1 MINLGIDTNALLV
14 YEGASTYGGYAV
26 RPSPIV
32 IAAAVVSSATEQLN
46 GVDARNIH
54 SVPLVF
60 REDMFDPVS
69 RIRRGRFYE
78 RSQTQPITWQVY
90 PHPDIREEE
99 RHANRQGVV
108 SKDLATFYSCAV
120 SQKYFSIAEG
130 QPLVI
135 LGYAE
140 QFTIWTVVSSEM
152 SLTGEEIVALRARA
166 SFGALPDTQWDKIP
180 EQGRAQVKRTLEI
193 LAEDIYRAGPESV
206 IDRARDAASAILS
219 AYVVDK
225 TLASATMDL
234 GKLVSVLGR
243 LPRDDRPNICTNGG
257 DIIAILHPRAKPS
270 EQATRPLRQVRE
282 QDAELAVQLVGT
294 MLCDLGWANWR

>member
-1 MINLGIDTNALLV
+1 MITLGIDTNALLV

-32 IAAAVVSSATEQLN
+32 SAAAIVSSTTERLK
-46 GVDARNIH
+46 GIDTHDIF

-60 REDMFDPVS
+60 REDAFDPVS

-78 RSQTQPITWQVY
+78 SNGQQPIPWQVH
-90 PHPDIREEE
+90 PHPDFRGEE
-99 RHANRQGVV
+99 RQANDQGVV
-108 SKDLATFYSCAV
+108 TKNLATFHSCAV
-120 SQKYFSIAEG
+120 SNKHFATVEG

-140 QFTIWTVVSSEM
+140 QVTIWSVVGSEM
-152 SLTGEEIVALRARA
+152 SLAGEEIVSLRSRA
-166 SFGALPDTQWDKIP
+166 SFGALPDVQWDKVP

-193 LAEDIYRAGPESV
+193 LAEDICRAGPESV

-225 TLASATMDL
+225 GLADATKDL
-234 GKLVSVLGR
+234 GKLVGVLR
-243 LPRDDRPNICTNGG
+243 KLQRDDRPNICANGG
-257 DIIAILHPRAKPS
+257 DIIAILHPRAKP
-270 EQATRPLRQVRE
+270 
-282 QDAELAVQLVGT
+282 
-294 MLCDLGWANWR
+294 WARSLWFTCRTAAAKPSW